1 MDAGYILSG
10 FRRMPSESGD
20 VVGLSGGDRPRD
32 GKAVSELQ
40 AYVKPQIS
48 PEKAP
53 PPLPSLPFLPLPPH
67 PPFMT
72 PAVEKNMSLGS
83 ESPPSPPK
91 LGAWVWSGRDPRLC
105 GSRTQGFVAPGST
118 AAPELQPVP
127 FGFLGQVLLYCLGWP

>member
-53 PPLPSLPFLPLPPH
+53 PPLPSLPFLPLPP
-67 PPFMT
+67 PP
-72 PAVEKNMSLGS
+72 PIYDSCCGEEHELG
-83 ESPPSPPK
+83 
-91 LGAWVWSGRDPRLC
+91 
-105 GSRTQGFVAPGST
+105 F
-118 AAPELQPVP
+118 
-127 FGFLGQVLLYCLGWP
+127 